1 MQSEQQQRIMGYFI
15 EEAKDHLST
24 IEQGLLNLQGTIED
38 PDLVN
43 EVFRAAHSVKGGAAM
58 LGLDSIQ
65 QTAHRLEDYF
75 KVLKECPLKIDQK
88 LESLFLRVFDTLQ
101 DLLEQLQGPYGLT
114 TDAAAQIMG
123 DVEPVL
129 AQLNSHLG
137 QLVEAA
143 GHTPPDEVDLTHTV
157 AAPVAE
163 PAPTPVSASTSTKSE
178 DGALRLYF
186 QSDVPAQLR
195 TMLGLFKQP
204 DTGAVRQQLQDI
216 CTAFAQAGESFD
228 LPQNWSHLAI
238 LAQRAIA
245 SPDNDFRHLAP
256 ALIKDFKQAQD
267 LVLAGKAD
275 EITPSPALQ
284 DMQPL
289 TDVTDEELPV
299 LTSEDLLGDMTDFL
313 DIDSEAS
320 ISDDDLFDDD
330 ALSSLGELE
339 QDNGSSDADFTED
352 DLFGA
357 SLGELD
363 LDSSDLE
370 GDLDLDHL
378 GTPKVDEPAKEI
390 SAPATPSAI
399 KQGPQ
404 VGTAELNSLADLFE
418 NEAPEL
424 GMDWHEE
431 IIDDASDLMVDGLA
445 LDASNDF
452 SDLLFDEG
460 TSPASPEHEHRA
472 DDISG
477 IMAGIDELS
486 ASPSSS
492 SSASDDEFSDLFSIG
507 TSEDTGSAA
516 ESTHT
521 PESLPDEIDDLSNFF
536 DASDDS
542 PAEADHSED
551 FSDSNDLS
559 FLEGLSDDASDAGDD
574 HANEFLALTDEDAAG
589 ADLLAELSADSGDAS
604 DIDDLLASVD
614 NDSFSD
620 SLDTDASDGSADF
633 ELEDLWDST
642 SDSGDEQED
651 SGTSDAL
658 DFASFSEIDNLA
670 ETDEVAE
677 TELSGMEL
685 PETDI
690 FESEISESYE
700 SLDLDESADES
711 SEDLDQLLADEF
723 SEELLSDQE
732 ASDQEVEEAS
742 SELDAS
748 FLDTS
753 FTDTSFTEGLDGML
767 DESSQGEEA
776 IDDSSSDTLNADLE
790 LDFGDAFDGMGEAVD
805 GDLPDSLDHMLDG
818 AEDSSGGSDSLF
830 GDRPE
835 NKTAEPGHAE
845 PDPDEVGDFASQ
857 ALESSSDD
865 LDFFNSNNT
874 SSDGLGLDN
883 LGLDDLG
890 SDEQDSADLLSDD
903 VDNFWDSD
911 DTSDDVTDIDALFGS
926 DDAYD
931 GITFDDFDSSDDVG
945 SDIMQDLPDGLLDE
959 LSDEFDS
966 SPSEE
971 QPLVYETEAVV
982 SASDQAEHQFND
994 FDAQSSIG
1002 DEDSSDHAS
1011 DYSDDPDINNAFD
1024 ELEGLEFD
1032 DLPDFESVPSEGD
1045 GFDEL
1050 NELEGLDFGLG
1061 ENVTASDQ
1069 TDSADNLDADEALDG
1084 IESEFD
1090 FELESEPAESLSGT
1104 EYLSEDAEEE
1114 SHEDSSLD
1122 MFGSMPAASSAGFES
1137 EAMPSGE
1144 SASVNFEMAEDV
1156 GVQLDDSELDDSEL
1170 EDFSFDMDESAENS
1184 ITSGFDDLDALLDD
1198 DADLDGGLDSLTQ
1211 DDESFDELDNLL
1223 SDVDSEPSAPEEGE
1237 FDDLDAL
1244 LSDSLGQVSAT
1255 SDADETQL
1263 SDISALSD
1271 DNFDDLEAL
1280 LDTPSELHIGV
1291 ANHSDPIDSSD
1302 GSDDS
1307 DFSDLEKLL
1316 EDADQ
1321 TLVAP
1326 PSAKTSRGGSP
1337 IPNRR
1342 PVRRGSGGFSEQTMR
1357 VAVKNL
1363 DNLNNLVG
1371 ELVVNRNS
1379 LEQSQERLRQF
1390 LDNLLY
1396 QVQQLSD
1403 VGQRMRDLYERS
1415 LLESSLLSSRRSYQ
1429 LANQSGG
1436 EFIESA
1442 EATHATGASFDALE
1456 MDRFTGFHTLSQ
1468 EMIELIV
1475 RVREAAS
1482 DIDFVIDES
1491 DQTTRMFRQ
1500 VTTQLQE
1507 GLTRSRMVPFAQAA
1521 SRLPRAVR
1529 DISIKCGKQAELEV
1543 EGKDTLIDKM
1553 ILEQLYD
1560 PMTHLVNNAITHGIE
1575 TPEER
1580 HALNKPPVGKIT
1592 IRVFHQGNQTII
1604 SVTDDGAGIDPD
1616 NVKAKALQRGL
1627 ISPEEAVEMT
1637 RLDIYDLLFHHGFST
1652 RDQADDFAGRGVGM
1666 DVVRTSLSEIRG
1678 VINIDSTVGQGTTF
1692 TIRLPLTLS
1701 ISKALLCVS
1710 NRARIAFP
1718 MDGVEDMLDVPSDR
1732 IQNNE
1737 EGKPCIYWRDIVL
1750 PFYPLSELLKYNRM
1764 LGRGSVYGGNQEED
1778 VVSVVVLRSAGNYLA
1793 LQVDQVLGEQEIVIK
1808 QLEAPIPK
1816 PAGIAGATVLGDGR
1830 IMPIADV
1837 LELIDLS
1844 MGRIR
1849 KEVGSSL
1856 WEQEAARIATVDTVE
1871 VKSEP
1876 TVLIVDDSITVRELL
1891 SMTFNKV
1898 GYRVEQA
1905 RDGQEAWEKL
1915 KSGLPCELVFCD
1927 IEMPRMDG
1935 LELLSRLQKDPNLKN
1950 LPIAMLTSR
1959 GADRHRQMAVQLGA
1973 KGYFTKPY
1981 LEEVLLD
1988 AAQRMLN
1995 GEVLIGNA

>member
-15 EEAKDHLST
+15 EEAKDHLNT

-38 PDLVN
+38 PDLVS

-75 KVLKECPLKIDQK
+75 KVLKECPVQVDQK

-101 DLLEQLQGPYGLT
+101 DLVEQLQGPFGLT
-114 TDAAAQIMG
+114 SDSASQIMA
-123 DVEPVL
+123 DVEPVMS
-129 AQLNSHLG
+129 QLNSHLS
-137 QLVEAA
+137 QLVKASGQA
-143 GHTPPDEVDLTHTV
+143 PPDEVDLTHTV
-157 AAPVAE
+157 E
-163 PAPTPVSASTSTKSE
+163 APTPASTSAKAVAPPSKPE
-178 DGALRLYF
+178 DSALQLYF

-195 TMLGLFKQP
+195 AMLQLFKQP
-204 DTGAVRQQLQDI
+204 DTDAVRQQLQEI
-216 CTAFAQAGESFD
+216 CTDFGQAGESFD
-228 LPQNWSHLAI
+228 LPQSWSHLAV

-245 SPDNDFRHLAP
+245 NPDNDFRSLAP

-267 LVLAGKAD
+267 LVLAGNAED
-275 EITPSPALQ
+275 IQPSAALQ
-284 DMQPL
+284 EMQPL
-289 TDVTDEELPV
+289 TDVLEEDAPV
-299 LTSEDLLGDMTDFL
+299 LSSEEVMDDMTDFL
-313 DIDSEAS
+313 SIDSDTTGTEV
-320 ISDDDLFDDD
+320 SDDRLFDDD
-330 ALSSLGELE
+330 AL
-339 QDNGSSDADFTED
+339 
-352 DLFGA
+352 A

-363 LDSSDLE
+363 QDNLLDESVSDVNLFGESFDGLALESDDLGLDDFSPDSSESASSEPDHLDVDNLGLDDLGLDS
-370 GDLDLDHL
+370 LDSEEL
-378 GTPKVDEPAKEI
+378 
-390 SAPATPSAI
+390 TPS
-399 KQGPQ
+399 KTESTVDDGNQGPQ

-424 GMDWHEE
+424 GMDWKEE
-431 IIDDASDLMVDGLA
+431 VIDDASDMMVEGLA

-452 SDLLFDEG
+452 SDLLFDE
-460 TSPASPEHEHRA
+460 ASSFQSKSHQHEA

-477 IMAGIDELS
+477 IMSDLNESSPLAS
-486 ASPSSS
+486 AAQSEDS
-492 SSASDDEFSDLFSIG
+492 DEFSDLFAIG
-507 TSEDTGSAA
+507 RDDQSTLTPSSGTELSDNQSSDGLDGIGDFFEPDADSALG
-516 ESTHT
+516 
-521 PESLPDEIDDLSNFF
+521 ESLAASTDLPGDVDADLDLSDILVE
-536 DASDDS
+536 DASHS
-542 PAEADHSED
+542 AEEQQ
-551 FSDSNDLS
+551 
-559 FLEGLSDDASDAGDD
+559 
-574 HANEFLALTDEDAAG
+574 
-589 ADLLAELSADSGDAS
+589 
-604 DIDDLLASVD
+604 DDLLSLELDV
-614 NDSFSD
+614 DSFSED
-620 SLDTDASDGSADF
+620 DGLPDFSSDASKTDDIDELLSDPSEPDVLELGAFDSDASIPESSEEAIAPSDDL

-642 SDSGDEQED
+642 PSTAGEDTSSDDD
-651 SGTSDAL
+651 
-658 DFASFSEIDNLA
+658 
-670 ETDEVAE
+670 
-677 TELSGMEL
+677 
-685 PETDI
+685 
-690 FESEISESYE
+690 
-700 SLDLDESADES
+700 LDLDLAALDEVTADSDSTEEAS
-711 SEDLDQLLADEF
+711 DDLDQLLADEF
-723 SEELLSDQE
+723 SDDIDHFLGISEDAVPSNSDLFAEGGDEFDEFMTDRSAQGDIHDPALTDTDEPDLDLDFNLDDELGGTDSAASSEDLIDTSSE
-732 ASDQEVEEAS
+732 ASDLIEDSNA
-742 SELDAS
+742 
-748 FLDTS
+748 FLDTLM
-753 FTDTSFTEGLDGML
+753 E
-767 DESSQGEEA
+767 
-776 IDDSSSDTLNADLE
+776 
-790 LDFGDAFDGMGEAVD
+790 
-805 GDLPDSLDHMLDG
+805 DG
-818 AEDSSGGSDSLF
+818 AS
-830 GDRPE
+830 
-835 NKTAEPGHAE
+835 A
-845 PDPDEVGDFASQ
+845 DEG
-857 ALESSSDD
+857 EID
-865 LDFFNSNNT
+865 LDFDFENVDTSPEGESSMDSWLHET
-874 SSDGLGLDN
+874 APETEAVSVESSTSQDSSD
-883 LGLDDLG
+883 
-890 SDEQDSADLLSDD
+890 LSSEDI
-903 VDNFWDSD
+903 S
-911 DTSDDVTDIDALFGS
+911 SEDIDALF
-926 DDAYD
+926 DN
-931 GITFDDFDSSDDVG
+931 DSPLGDSNLDLSDDV
-945 SDIMQDLPDGLLDE
+945 SSEITQNLPDDLLDG
-959 LSDEFDS
+959 LSDELDTSDASSELLGLDS
-966 SPSEE
+966 SEVAVSEVAADDDRLSGDSDALGDLDNLE
-971 QPLVYETEAVV
+971 VTND
-982 SASDQAEHQFND
+982 SAADVQ
-994 FDAQSSIG
+994 DA
-1002 DEDSSDHAS
+1002 
-1011 DYSDDPDINNAFD
+1011 F
-1024 ELEGLEFD
+1024 
-1032 DLPDFESVPSEGD
+1032 
-1045 GFDEL
+1045 
-1050 NELEGLDFGLG
+1050 NELDQLDL
-1061 ENVTASDQ
+1061 EDD
-1069 TDSADNLDADEALDG
+1069 DSG
-1084 IESEFD
+1084 
-1090 FELESEPAESLSGT
+1090 AE
-1104 EYLSEDAEEE
+1104 EEVIYEDAE
-1114 SHEDSSLD
+1114 LD
-1122 MFGSMPAASSAGFES
+1122 
-1137 EAMPSGE
+1137 
-1144 SASVNFEMAEDV
+1144 
-1156 GVQLDDSELDDSEL
+1156 L
-1170 EDFSFDMDESAENS
+1170 E
-1184 ITSGFDDLDALLDD
+1184 GFDDLDLEVEEDIDGALISEIDSALDLEDSSSEELPDHLGLDFDLDAAEQSDQTNQIDSGALENVTDSLGIDEMTDSQDFTDVQSDETSDTNVVDTLLDESALEAEAMEASITEQSALDGFDDLDSLLD
-1198 DADLDGGLDSLTQ
+1198 DADLDTEDSE
-1211 DDESFDELDNLL
+1211 DGEAFDELDNLL
-1223 SDVDSEPSAPEEGE
+1223 DDKSIASPEEENE

-1244 LSDSLGQVSAT
+1244 LVDNSVSSSNGEALDSNGHQMGT
-1255 SDADETQL
+1255 STDNGAFDA
-1263 SDISALSD
+1263 S
-1271 DNFDDLEAL
+1271 FDDLEAL
-1280 LDTPSELHIGV
+1280 LDTPSASNVTSFSAKAASVEPS
-1291 ANHSDPIDSSD
+1291 ASED
-1302 GSDDS
+1302 

-1316 EDADQ
+1316 KDANQ
-1321 TLVAP
+1321 TLAA
-1326 PSAKTSRGGSP
+1326 PSAASSSRGKAPVPS
-1337 IPNRR
+1337 RR
-1342 PVRRGSGGFSEQTMR
+1342 PVRRGGGGFTDQTMR
-1357 VAVKNL
+1357 VSVKNL

-1429 LANQSGG
+1429 LANQAGG
-1436 EFIESA
+1436 EMVGTEDS
-1442 EATHATGASFDALE
+1442 THATGASFDALE

-1521 SRLPRAVR
+1521 GRLPRAVR
-1529 DISIKCGKQAELEV
+1529 DISIKCGKQAELQV

-1604 SVTDDGAGIDPD
+1604 SVTDDGAGIDPEI
-1616 NVKAKALQRGL
+1616 VKAKALKKGL
-1627 ISPEEAVEMT
+1627 ISEAEAAEMS

-1666 DVVRTSLSEIRG
+1666 DVVRTSLNEIRG
-1678 VINIDSTVGQGTTF
+1678 VINIDSTIGQGTTF

-1732 IQNNE
+1732 IQTNE
-1737 EGKPCIYWRDIVL
+1737 ENKPCIYWRDIVL

-1764 LGRGSVYGGNQEED
+1764 LGRGSVYGGSQEDD
-1778 VVSVVVLRSAGNYLA
+1778 VISVVVLRSAGNYLA

-1856 WEQEAARIATVDTVE
+1856 WDQEAARIASVDAVE
-1871 VKSEP
+1871 MKSEP

-1935 LELLSRLQKDPNLKN
+1935 LELLSRLQKDPNLKG

-1995 GEVLIGNA
+1995 GEVLIGNG